1 MKYDKP
7 RQSEND
13 LQIQVAN
20 YLDMTGWC
28 WFHYPAGGH
37 RHKVVAGKLKAMGTK
52 KGVPDVMIFEKW
64 TRELGA
70 ECKCAECNT
79 ECGFGICIELKV
91 KGQYPRAEQKLWLA
105 ALKERGWI
113 TAVCRSLDEV
123 REVVSVLRG
132 AL

>member
-7 RQSEND
+7 RQTEND
-13 LQIQVAN
+13 LQIQVAD
-20 YLDMTGWC
+20 YLDLTGWR
-28 WFHYPAGGH
+28 WFHYQAGGH

-64 TRELGA
+64 TIYGDGFSSHD
-70 ECKCAECNT
+70 T
-79 ECGFGICIELKV
+79 DGFGVCIELKT

-113 TAVCRSLDEV
+113 VAVCRSLDEV